1 MLLLANIEEMIPL
14 GHPLRKIKALADA
27 CLGRMSATFNAM
39 YEDHGR
45 NSIPPE
51 HLLKGQLLIA
61 LYSVRSERQLCEQLQ
76 YNMLFRW
83 FLDMDMVSPAFNHSS
98 FSKNRERLMRHDVA
112 HEFFAEVVAEARKNR
127 LMSEEHFSVDGTLIE
142 AWASLKSFRP
152 KDERD
157 DDKGPPD
164 AGTPSNPWVNFHGE
178 KRSNETHESKTD
190 PEAKLMRKGFGKEA
204 KLSFSAHA
212 LSENR
217 NGLLVDLRV
226 AEASGMAERRV
237 ALEMIDGLARP
248 KRGTI
253 TTGADKGND
262 TKDFVAEC
270 RLRHTTPHVAQNNK
284 HRRSAI
290 DERTTRHDGYSMSQ
304 RLRMRIEEVFGWGKT
319 IGGLRK
325 TMVRGIAKNQ
335 MRAHLIGAVYNLIR
349 IAKLL
354 EPQKG

>member
-127 LMSEEHFSVDGTLIE
+127 LTSEEHFWLV
-142 AWASLKSFRP
+142 RP
-152 KDERD
+152 
-157 DDKGPPD
+157 
-164 AGTPSNPWVNFHGE
+164 
-178 KRSNETHESKTD
+178 
-190 PEAKLMRKGFGKEA
+190 M
-204 KLSFSAHA
+204 
-212 LSENR
+212 
-217 NGLLVDLRV
+217 
-226 AEASGMAERRV
+226 SGS
-237 ALEMIDGLARP
+237 I
-248 KRGTI
+248 
-253 TTGADKGND
+253 
-262 TKDFVAEC
+262 
-270 RLRHTTPHVAQNNK
+270 
-284 HRRSAI
+284 S
-290 DERTTRHDGYSMSQ
+290 
-304 RLRMRIEEVFGWGKT
+304 
-319 IGGLRK
+319 
-325 TMVRGIAKNQ
+325 
-335 MRAHLIGAVYNLIR
+335 
-349 IAKLL
+349 
-354 EPQKG
+354 